1 MCYYELARGERG
13 MYELTE
19 GFDAY
24 KVYLALKQHFTSN
37 YDYFKYNGKVRAGE
51 ESFLK
56 RNDRFF
62 FRKLSKKYDKEEL
75 IEFYVS
81 NFIISN
87 NWVGNLVSQES
98 EDNYVQFKKRRESL
112 SYHFDNELRWLVD
125 HCRDRDLE
133 LNKLLLVEDGNH
145 PLLLKLLLQ
154 KKISIETI
162 IIMDGVL
169 KFIRYW
175 NARLDDIVWE
185 EKKQLISNYR
195 QFLSYDKFSY
205 RKKLKETINES

>member
-1 MCYYELARGERG
+1 

-24 KVYLALKQHFTSN
+24 KTYLALKRHFTSD

-51 ESFLK
+51 ESFLR

-75 IEFYVS
+75 VDFYVS

-98 EDNYVQFKKRRESL
+98 EDNYVQYKKRRESL
-112 SYHFDNELRWLVD
+112 SYHFDSELRWAVD
-125 HCRDRDLE
+125 YCRDRSLE
-133 LNKLLLVEDGNH
+133 LNKLLLVEDNNH
-145 PLLLKLLLQ
+145 PLLFKFLLQ
-154 KKISIETI
+154 KKISIDTL
-162 IIMDGVL
+162 IIMDSVL
-169 KFIRYW
+169 KFLRHW
-175 NARLDDIVWE
+175 DKNLDDIVWE
-185 EKKQLISNYR
+185 EKKRLIIKYTK
-195 QFLSYDKFSY
+195 FLTYDPFTY
-205 RKKLKETINES
+205 RKKLKEIIHE

>member
-1 MCYYELARGERG
+1 

-24 KVYLALKQHFTSN
+24 KTYLALKRHFTSD

-51 ESFLK
+51 ESFLR

-75 IEFYVS
+75 VDFYVS

-98 EDNYVQFKKRRESL
+98 EDNYVQYKKRRESL
-112 SYHFDNELRWLVD
+112 SYHFDSELRWAVD
-125 HCRDRDLE
+125 YCRDRSLE
-133 LNKLLLVEDGNH
+133 LNKLLLVEDNNH
-145 PLLLKLLLQ
+145 PLLFKFLLQ
-154 KKISIETI
+154 KKISIDTL
-162 IIMDGVL
+162 IIMDSVL
-169 KFIRYW
+169 KFLSHW
-175 NARLDDIVWE
+175 DKNLDDIVWE
-185 EKKQLISNYR
+185 EKKRLIIKYTK
-195 QFLSYDKFSY
+195 FLTYDPFTY
-205 RKKLKETINES
+205 RKKLKEIIHE

>member
-1 MCYYELARGERG
+1 MCYHELARGERG

-37 YDYFKYNGKVRAGE
+37 YDYFKYNCKVRAGE

-62 FRKLSKKYDKEEL
+62 FRKLSKKYNKEEL
-75 IEFYVS
+75 VEFYVS

-112 SYHFDNELRWLVD
+112 SYHFDSELHWLVD
-125 HCRDRDLE
+125 YCRNRDLE

-154 KKISIETI
+154 KKVSIETI
-162 IIMDGVL
+162 IIMDDVL

-175 NARLDDIVWE
+175 NAKLDDIVWE

-195 QFLSYDKFSY
+195 QFLNYDKFSY
-205 RKKLKETINES
+205 RKKLKETVNES